1 MWWSGWR
8 KCAAQHLGRVTK
20 VAEVATYGLKISK
33 KHKPKKKKKKK
44 RRRGKQVKGEGEIKK
59 GERG

>member
-1 MWWSGWR
+1 LASVGTWWNGWR
-8 KCAAQHLGRVTK
+8 KCAAQHLGRMTK

-44 RRRGKQVKGEGEIKK
+44 KKGKTSKRRGGD
-59 GERG
+59 